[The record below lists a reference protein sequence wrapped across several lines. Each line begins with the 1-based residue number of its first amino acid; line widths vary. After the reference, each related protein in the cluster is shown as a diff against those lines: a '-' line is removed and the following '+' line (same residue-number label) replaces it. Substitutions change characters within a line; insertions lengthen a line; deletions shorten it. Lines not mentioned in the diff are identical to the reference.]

1 MSRFKGGINNAIS
14 SREYYGLNNSQDIY
28 KGTSFKF
35 SGEWAPGVH
44 YFNDEYIIDFVT
56 YDGKLWVCSRNHLSS
71 ITFETNAESPVGN
84 YPSETSRYWD
94 LVFSGSVGK
103 DGLTPTIGDNGNWF
117 IGSEDTNISAS
128 GTKGDKGDKG
138 EQGLQGERGEPGPK
152 GDKGETGTFDQNVT
166 FNELNTNNKSIIGA
180 INELLELISSKDP
193 SEPTPDITNMMY
205 YGYIPYSVTG
215 DIAEYTDI
223 TLNMLQHSDSFIVK
237 EEPKTKDKTSIGS
250 VPEACFIIVAIPA
263 SYGLTA
269 KKDSGMGDRV
279 QFSESDFGCNGAS
292 VIYNNV
298 EYYLFGEIT
307 LVAGER
313 FIYIE

>member
-1 MSRFKGGINNAIS
+1 MNSIRGGCCTHTDSI
-14 SREYYGLNNSQDIY
+14 DIY
-28 KGTSFKF
+28 RGKSFNF
-35 SGEWAPGVH
+35 AGDWAPGRH
-44 YFNDEYIIDFVT
+44 YANDEYSVDFVSH
-56 YDGKLWVCSRNHLSS
+56 DNKLWICKESHLSNDGSAPCPDNSFWRLVVEPVNGADGDVYVPSLGTDKQS
-71 ITFETNAESPVGN
+71 IIFTKTDDKNLPKNLIFDIRGA
-84 YPSETSRYWD
+84 
-94 LVFSGSVGK
+94 
-103 DGLTPTIGDNGNWF
+103 
-117 IGSEDTNISAS
+117 
-128 GTKGDKGDKG
+128 KGDKGDKG

-152 GDKGETGTFDQNVT
+152 GDKGETGTFDQNVI
-166 FNELNTNNKSIIGA
+166 FDELNTNNKSIIGA

-193 SEPTPDITNMMY
+193 SEPTPDTTNMMY

-237 EEPKTKDKTSIGS
+237 EEPKAKDKTSIGS

-269 KKDSGMGDRV
+269 KKDSGMGDKV